1 MYEQKSIEEVERLLS
16 TSIKYGLSEKESE
29 YRLKNEG
36 KNILNKKKKKG
47 ILSLFFSQ
55 FYDPMVFVLIV
66 GCVLSF
72 ILKEITDGF
81 IILFVIILNAI
92 LGTVQ
97 EYRAEKALNA
107 LKDMSSPHA
116 IVKRDGIYKEIKTE
130 EIVPGDIL
138 KINEGN
144 IIAADVRLIE
154 TFSMKI
160 DESSLTGE
168 SEPVEKNANM
178 IISSD
183 TPLGD
188 KKNLAFMSTALQ
200 VGHGE
205 GIVIS
210 TGMNT
215 EIGKIAKLI
224 DDAKEEMTPLQKKL
238 GGLGKLL
245 GALAVFICAF
255 LFFITL
261 IQKRNS
267 MEMFITSLSLAV
279 AAIPEGLPAVVT
291 IVLAIGVQKM
301 AKANAIVRRLPSVET
316 LGAVSVILS
325 DKTGTLTENKMKAVE
340 VFYNGE
346 IYEEEA
352 IENISAP
359 LLFDGFTLC
368 NNASIEDGSFGDPTE
383 VALLQLAKRKSI
395 HKKELDR
402 VYKRINEIPFDSKR
416 KMMTTTHIYQ
426 GKTIHFTKGA
436 LDWLVRKCKYIY
448 INEKIIPIEERH
460 KQHILKVARDMGK
473 KALRVLAIGF
483 SEVVPEEEMVF
494 VGCVGMIDPPRKEA
508 KSSISTLKQAGIKT
522 VMITGDHVDT
532 AFAIAKSLGI
542 AESESQCV
550 SSDIIEQADDDAL
563 KEIIKDVTVFARVT
577 PTHKVRLVQAFKNNG
592 NIVAMTG
599 DGVNDAPSLKNA
611 DIGIAMGITGT
622 DVAKNAADIVL
633 SDDNFSSIEKAVEE
647 GRGIYDNIRKTIIFA
662 LSSNMAEVMSMLIA
676 VIIGYPMPLIAIHI
690 LWVNLITDSIPA
702 IALGADKKDNNVMK
716 EKPRLV
722 NESIFA
728 RGGYK
733 LTFLYGG
740 IITIITII
748 AFLIVPL
755 STLHLEDPNFSLV
768 MIKDNFYK
776 ILDLFN
782 TRPDILT
789 KSRTYA
795 FTTLC
800 ISQLFHMIGMS
811 SIKENTFSILKK
823 KNFLMYGALLIGIIL
838 QVLVTE
844 VPILTTFFDTTS
856 LSFKEWLWLLLMSSY
871 PLLVHEFLVS
881 YFKRRHF

>member
-116 IVKRDGIYKEIKTE
+116 IVKRDGIYKEIKAE

-402 VYKRINEIPFDSKR
+402 AYKRINEIPFDSKR

-755 STLHLEDPNFSLV
+755 STLHLEDSNFSLV

-811 SIKENTFSILKK
+811 SIKEHAFSILKK